1 MKAKDDALMTL
12 RLVRHSLVF
21 TVLVL
26 LCSFVLQAQTCL
38 TADDMDKPTLGGL
51 QDTAKRFFDMAARD
65 DSASLRQNAIPG
77 LAGDFSGVEAAL
89 KENQPSLVGA
99 QATVRPPFLLKVES
113 KTAVERAEFLCG
125 VFGANGQTANSAE
138 FIIPNIAPGNYAVEI
153 VDASGGKEPRT
164 ITFVLEQMGT
174 EWKLGGFYVRSM
186 QIGGHDSQWF
196 AEKAR
201 AFKTKGQT
209 HNAWFYYLAARDMLV
224 PVTFMYTQATD
235 KLYDEM
241 QAVKPADL
249 PSEGPVDLSA
259 GGKTYKLTSLFPL
272 PEGKDFDLVV
282 KYQSPDVSNSSK
294 TFDENTAVMKAL
306 LTKYPEYRE
315 AFDGVVARAVE
326 PSGRDYGSM
335 LAMKDIK

>member
-1 MKAKDDALMTL
+1 MNF
-12 RLVRHSLVF
+12 RPVRHSLLFFVALF
-21 TVLVL
+21 V
-26 LCSFVLQAQTCL
+26 CSGFGHGQTCL
-38 TADDMDKPTLGGL
+38 TADDMDKPTLSGL
-51 QDTAKRFFDMAARD
+51 EETAKRYFDMAARN
-65 DSASLRQNAIPG
+65 DSVSLKQNAIPG

-89 KENQPSLVGA
+89 KENQPFLIGA
-99 QATVRPPFLLKVES
+99 QPTVHPPFLLKVEG
-113 KTAVERAEFLCG
+113 KVAIDRAEFLCG

-138 FIIPNIAPGNYAVEI
+138 FIIPNIAPGNYAIEI

-164 ITFVLEQMGT
+164 ITFVLQQMGT

-201 AFKTKGQT
+201 AFKAKGQT

-224 PVTFMYTQATD
+224 PITFMYTQATD
-235 KLYDEM
+235 KMYDEM
-241 QAVKPADL
+241 QTAKPSDL
-249 PSEGPVDLSA
+249 PTEAPVDLSA

-306 LTKYPEYRE
+306 LTKYPEYRD

>member
-1 MKAKDDALMTL
+1 MNF
-12 RLVRHSLVF
+12 RPVRHSLIF
-21 TVLVL
+21 FIVLF
-26 LCSFVLQAQTCL
+26 LCNGFAQGQTCL
-38 TADDMDKPTLGGL
+38 TADDMDKPTLSGL
-51 QDTAKRFFDMAARD
+51 EETAKRYFDMAARND
-65 DSASLRQNAIPG
+65 AASLKQNAIAG
-77 LAGDFSGVEAAL
+77 LAADFSGVEAAL
-89 KENQPSLVGA
+89 KENQPFLIGS
-99 QATVRPPFLLKVES
+99 QPSIHPPFLLKVEG

-138 FIIPNIAPGNYAVEI
+138 FIIPNITPGNYAVEI
-153 VDASGGKEPRT
+153 VDVSGGKEPRT
-164 ITFVLEQMGT
+164 VTFVLEQLGT

-186 QIGGHDSQWF
+186 QISGHDSRWF

-201 AFKTKGQT
+201 AFKAKGQT

-235 KLYDEM
+235 KMYDEM

-249 PSEGPVDLSA
+249 PTEGPVDLSA
-259 GGKTYKLTSLFPL
+259 AGKTYKLTALFPL

-282 KYQSPDVSNSSK
+282 KYQSADVSNSSK

-306 LTKYPEYRE
+306 LIKCPEYRE